1 MTDDDNDRFRK
12 VDTAID
18 RVRSELN
25 EAIEGSKSAGGR
37 AATEAREAVDELEE
51 RLRALRRREEE

>member
-1 MTDDDNDRFRK
+1 MSDNDPDRFSA
-12 VDTAID
+12 VDDAID

-37 AATEAREAVDELEE
+37 AARETREAVDELEE
-51 RLRALRRREEE
+51 RLRSLRRREQD